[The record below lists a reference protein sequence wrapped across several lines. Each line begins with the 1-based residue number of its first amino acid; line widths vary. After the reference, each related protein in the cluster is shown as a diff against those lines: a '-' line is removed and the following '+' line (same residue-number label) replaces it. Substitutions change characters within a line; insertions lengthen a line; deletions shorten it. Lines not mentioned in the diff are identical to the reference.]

1 MLSFNRSFL
10 LSTLAFLIVALGLNV
25 IGNGCQGTQRTGDE
39 APPQPN
45 LAPTVILISLDGFR
59 SDYFDRYEAPTLR
72 RLADEGVRSEG
83 MMPSFPSKT
92 FPNHYTVVT
101 GLYPENHGIVANTM
115 YDPEFDA
122 SFSMGNR
129 AAVRDGRWWG
139 GEPIWVTLEQQGQK
153 SAPFFW
159 PGSEAEIKGTR
170 PSYWLPFDNSLPARA
185 RIDKVLAWLELPA
198 KERPTFITLY
208 YSNVDTQGHRH
219 GPDSDEAAQAVRDVD
234 TYLGWLVEGLEAHG
248 FYDQVNL
255 IVVADH
261 GMAPTSSER
270 VVFLDDYINLD
281 DVRVVDYD
289 PVAMIRPKEGKLET
303 VYEALKQAQ
312 HVSFYKKEEIPEDLH
327 FQAHRRIPALVGVAD
342 EGWRITSRDFFNQN
356 PGRFDGGAHG
366 YDHRLASMRAL
377 FIGRG
382 PAFVEGLMV
391 EPFANIHVYNLMA
404 SILNVEP
411 APNDGDLDAV
421 QHLLRPIGNIP

>member
-1 MLSFNRSFL
+1 MMPFNRSLL
-10 LSTLAFLIVALGLNV
+10 LSTLALLIVMLGLNV
-25 IGNGCQGTQRTGDE
+25 IGSGCQGTQRTGDGT
-39 APPQPN
+39 PPQPN
-45 LAPTVILISLDGFR
+45 LAPTVILISLDGFHP
-59 SDYFDRYEAPTLR
+59 DYVDRYEAPTLR

-122 SFSMGNR
+122 SFSMSNR
-129 AAVRDGRWWG
+129 AAVQDGRWWG

-153 SAPFFW
+153 TAPFFW

-170 PSYWLPFDNSLPARA
+170 PTYWLPYDGNMTPRA
-185 RIDKVLAWLELPA
+185 RIDKVLAWLERPA
-198 KERPTFITLY
+198 DERPTFITLY
-208 YSNVDTQGHRH
+208 FSNVDSQTHRF
-219 GPDSDEAAQAVRDVD
+219 GPDSDEGAQAVRQVD
-234 TYLGWLVEGLEAHG
+234 TYLGWLVEGLEARG

-270 VVFLDDYINLD
+270 VVFLDEYINLD

-289 PVAMIRPKEGKLET
+289 PVAAIRPKAGKLET
-303 VYEALKQAQ
+303 VYEALQQAE
-312 HVSFYKKEEIPEDLH
+312 HASFYKKEAIPEDLH
-327 FQAHRRIPALVGVAD
+327 YRAHRRIAPIIGVAD
-342 EGWRITSRDFFNQN
+342 EGWGITTRAFFNRN
-356 PGRFDGGAHG
+356 PSRFDGGNHG
-366 YDHRLASMRAL
+366 YDHRLESMRAL

-382 PAFVEGLMV
+382 PAFVEGLTV
-391 EPFANIHVYNLMA
+391 GPFANIHVYNLMA
-404 SILNVEP
+404 TILNVEP
-411 APNDGDLDAV
+411 APNDGDLNAV
-421 QHLLRPIGNIP
+421 RQMLKPIGNIP

>member
-1 MLSFNRSFL
+1 MIAFDRSFL
-10 LSTLAFLIVALGLNV
+10 LSTLALLVVLLGLNL
-25 IGNGCQGTQRTGDE
+25 IGSGCQGTQRTGDE
-39 APPQPN
+39 PPPHPN

-59 SDYFDRYEAPTLR
+59 PDYLDRVEAPTLR
-72 RLADEGVRSEG
+72 RLADEGVRAEA
-83 MMPSFPSKT
+83 MVPSFPSKT
-92 FPNHYTVVT
+92 FPNHYTIVT
-101 GLYPENHGIVANTM
+101 GLYPEHHGIVANTM

-170 PSYWLPFDNSLPARA
+170 PSYWLPFDNSMPARA
-185 RIDKVLAWLELPA
+185 RIDSVLAWLELPA

-208 YSNVDTQGHRH
+208 YSNVDSQGHRH

-234 TYLGWLVEGLEAHG
+234 TYIGWLVEGLEARG

-270 VVFLDDYINLD
+270 VVFLDDYIALD

-289 PVAMIRPKEGKLET
+289 PVAMIRPNEGTLET
-303 VYEALKQAQ
+303 VYEALKQAP
-312 HVSFYKKEEIPEDLH
+312 HVSFYKKEEIPEELH
-327 FQAHRRIPALVGVAD
+327 FQAHRRIPPIIGVAD
-342 EGWRITSRDFFNQN
+342 EGWRITTHDYFNRN

-382 PAFVEGLMV
+382 PAFVEGLTV
-391 EPFANIHVYNLMA
+391 GPFANIHVYNLMA
-404 SILNVEP
+404 AILRVEP

-421 QHLLRPIGNIP
+421 EHLLKPIGMIP